1 MFSFI
6 RVAAVMVSFHGN
18 RTLAKTRGMLDF
30 PTPQNSTCH
39 LKSQINENVRNRDLN
54 RGLSSSVIQGSVAP
68 KWTLRTTV
76 MFLLPTVGMKYLHRL
91 WVAYKS
97 PLTLEETS
105 ADCR

>member
-1 MFSFI
+1 MLSFI
-6 RVAAVMVSFHGN
+6 RVAAVMVSFHSN
-18 RTLAKTRGMLDF
+18 KTLAKTPEMFDF

-39 LKSQINENVRNRDLN
+39 LKSQINENVRNRGLN
-54 RGLSSSVIQGSVAP
+54 RGLSSSVTQGSMAP
-68 KWTLRTTV
+68 KWTLRTTG

-91 WVAYKS
+91 WVVCKS